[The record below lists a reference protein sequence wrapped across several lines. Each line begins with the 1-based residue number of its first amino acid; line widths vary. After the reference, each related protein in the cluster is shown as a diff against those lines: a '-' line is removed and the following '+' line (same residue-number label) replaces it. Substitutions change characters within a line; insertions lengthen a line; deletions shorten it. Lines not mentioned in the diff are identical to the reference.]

1 MCLTVLASAKMVE
14 SVKMVSV
21 SVETALEE
29 NSVLKKVSESIF
41 FR

>member
-29 NSVLKKVSESIF
+29 NSVFKKVSKFLFI
-41 FR
+41 R